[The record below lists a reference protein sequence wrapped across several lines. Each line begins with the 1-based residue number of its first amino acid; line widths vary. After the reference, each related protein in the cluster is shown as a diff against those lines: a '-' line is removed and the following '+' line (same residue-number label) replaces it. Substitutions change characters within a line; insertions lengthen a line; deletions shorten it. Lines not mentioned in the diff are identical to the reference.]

1 MPGRHPLCRL
11 PGAGLVANLELR
23 KAINQQIREIW
34 FALWSTL
41 PDKQFHA
48 SPFRFVCTPEK
59 AGQYANAWDVISMSW
74 PVGFHDGLMYVVLLS
89 FLSAFVFACQSWS
102 FYMSSKLLTGYEE
115 ALRPLGF
122 FWVVMWRTGFMA
134 LFPSFWINCVIVL
147 QGHRL
152 EICLS
157 MSRKSI
163 IEAGGGNPKTWT
175 RESPGPWI
183 SGREFVLW
191 SCIDSFR
198 FLIRMPRCV
207 KWHDCSPG

>member
-122 FWVVMWRTGFMA
+122 FWIVMWRTGFMGDCGA
-134 LFPSFWINCVIVL
+134 ISIILDQLCYCVA
-147 QGHRL
+147 RAPPWN
-152 EICLS
+152 
-157 MSRKSI
+157 MSLHEPKVNHWGWGRKS
-163 IEAGGGNPKTWT
+163 
-175 RESPGPWI
+175 
-183 SGREFVLW
+183 
-191 SCIDSFR
+191 
-198 FLIRMPRCV
+198 
-207 KWHDCSPG
+207 

>member
-122 FWVVMWRTGFMA
+122 FWVVMWRTGFYGR
-134 LFPSFWINCVIVL
+134 LWRYFHHLGSIVL
-147 QGHRL
+147 LCCKGTALKYVSPWAESQSLRLGEEILRL
-152 EICLS
+152 EPGNRLVLEYQAENLS
-157 MSRKSI
+157 C
-163 IEAGGGNPKTWT
+163 EA
-175 RESPGPWI
+175 
-183 SGREFVLW
+183 V
-191 SCIDSFR
+191 
-198 FLIRMPRCV
+198 
-207 KWHDCSPG
+207 